1 VISWLRT
8 EEIETQLAALEGQPA
23 LRALVAVYIFAGL
36 RRAEAV
42 WLKPDD
48 VDLKQRLIRVRAK
61 SAGGVK
67 WQPKTGRNRVVPI
80 SDALF
85 AILEAFHATQ
95 PKRRGW
101 FFLSPHGG
109 ATTSG
114 GSGGGATSGGGGRW
128 DPDNLSTALREANR
142 KAGLGWSCLD
152 FRHTFGSHLAQH
164 GMSLFKIAQL
174 MGNSPEICRRH
185 YAALVPEQMHGEI
198 NFFGPD
204 SPPQDPVPTDAGAPS
219 RVSKTD
225 AQASAAHGD
234 GTDGLHRED
243 APRLRLVR

>member
-1 VISWLRT
+1 M
-8 EEIETQLAALEGQPA
+8 
-23 LRALVAVYIFAGL
+23 RALVAVYIFAGL

-48 VDLKQRLIRVRAK
+48 VDLRHRLIRVRAK

-109 ATTSG
+109 AATSG
-114 GSGGGATSGGGGRW
+114 GSGGGGRW

-152 FRHTFGSHLAQH
+152 FRHTFGSHLAQR

-198 NFFGPD
+198 NFFGAE
-204 SPPQDPVPTDAGAPS
+204 SSQDPAPPGAATPS
-219 RVSKTD
+219 PVSKAD

-234 GTDGLHRED
+234 GTDGLRRED